1 VIAKPTVESTFLPAA
16 LEVARTPPA
25 PAGRSVLWV
34 IITVF
39 VVAVAWAVLGQVDIV
54 AIAQGRVIPSGHS
67 KTIQPLELGTVAAIH
82 VANGQLVQA
91 GDVLVELDTRAAQAE
106 VDRLKQAVTA
116 AVDDLQRHSALAQ
129 WAEGGGPAESS
140 RQASV
145 DDDLLLGIWSAHQAR
160 LAVYREARR
169 RHRAEHLTAVQEL
182 KKLEAVLPL
191 VKRRADDQKALAD
204 AKLLAEQQ
212 YLDTEQQRIEATHN
226 LLTQRHR
233 VDELLVRIEEMA
245 VQIRSSEQE
254 FRRDVAQRKEDAA
267 RRVEEA
273 SQELIKSRARLSA
286 LTITAPVDGRVEQ
299 LAVHHPGAVVTPAQ
313 ALMVV
318 VPVGEVLEVEAVLEN
333 KDIGFVSVGQQV
345 EIKLDA
351 FPFTRYGT
359 IGGEVVGISSD
370 SVSDEQRGL
379 VFAMRVR
386 LDRSSVT
393 VNGEPVG
400 LTPGMTATVES
411 ITGKR
416 RLIEYLMSPLLRYRD
431 ESARER

>member
-1 VIAKPTVESTFLPAA
+1 VIAGATVESTFLPAA
-16 LEVARTPPA
+16 LEVARTPPS
-25 PAGRSVLWV
+25 PAGRWLLWV

-39 VVAVAWAVLGQVDIV
+39 VAAGAWASFGQVDIV

-82 VANGQLVQA
+82 VTNGQSVRRGEL
-91 GDVLVELDTRAAQAE
+91 LVELDTRAARAE
-106 VDRLKQAVTA
+106 VDRLRQSVEA
-116 AVDDLQRHSALAQ
+116 ATEDLQRYRILAR
-129 WAEGGGPAESS
+129 WAAQVADELSPEPSGEDS
-140 RQASV
+140 
-145 DDDLLLGIWSAHQAR
+145 LLQDIWSAHQAR
-160 LAVYREARR
+160 LAVLREARR
-169 RHRAEHLTAVQEL
+169 RHRAEHLTAAQEL
-182 KKLEAVLPL
+182 KKLEAVMPL
-191 VKRRADDQKALAD
+191 VTRRAEDQKALAD

-212 YLDTEQQRIEATHN
+212 YLDAEQQRIEATHD

-233 VDELLVRIEEMA
+233 VDELLVRIEEIS
-245 VQIRSSEQE
+245 VQIRSSELE
-254 FRRDVAQRKEDAA
+254 FRRDAVQRVEDAA

-273 SQELIKSRARLSA
+273 DQELIKSQARLSA

-318 VPVGEVLEVEAVLEN
+318 VPVDEVLEVEAVLEN
-333 KDIGFVSVGQQV
+333 KDIGFVGVGQQV

-359 IGGEVVGISSD
+359 IGGEVVGLSSD
-370 SVSDEQRGL
+370 SISDEQRGL
-379 VFAMRVR
+379 VYTMRVR
-386 LDRSSVT
+386 LDRSSIP
-393 VNGEPVG
+393 VNGKPIG